1 LGCVLLYIPLGE
13 FHVTAQMR
21 RPPMPRIGPF
31 HTLMRLC
38 TVLMSS
44 ADLTAVLFQLRLNHA
59 QRQFAG
65 MYKLSARV
73 GAGMAL
79 LGVAERLSAIVGQ
92 FDTKA
97 GFTLQDVIELAVY
110 AGWAW
115 QAWTLPPVPKVVDE
129 ED

>member
-1 LGCVLLYIPLGE
+1 
-13 FHVTAQMR
+13 
-21 RPPMPRIGPF
+21 MPGIGPF
-31 HTLMRLC
+31 PTLMRLC
-38 TVLMSS
+38 TALMSS
-44 ADLTAVLFQLRLNHA
+44 ADLAAVLFQLWLNHA

-73 GAGMAL
+73 GAGIAL
-79 LGVAERLSAIVGQ
+79 LTIAERLSAIVGQ
-92 FDTKA
+92 FDTKS

-110 AGWAW
+110 ASWAW